1 MRFLIDNG
9 HGEETP
15 GKRSPLWPG
24 GYQLLEWEYNR
35 LIAKEVVN
43 RLKSLGVMAELL
55 VPEKTD
61 VSLNERCRRANKIAQ
76 AIGRKNCLLV
86 SIHVNAS
93 TGLPTAKA
101 KGWEVHTYTG
111 QSVSD
116 AYATVFYNEA
126 MALLL
131 GDTKMRGDWSDKDPD
146 FDSNF
151 AVLRDTVCPSV
162 LTENL
167 FMDNVDD
174 CKFLLSESGK
184 KKIVDIHVN
193 AILKIKEMC

>member
-15 GKRSPLWPG
+15 GKRSPVWPDG
-24 GYQLLEWEYNR
+24 SRLLEWEYNR
-35 LIAKEVVN
+35 IIAKEVVN
-43 RLKSLGVMAELL
+43 SLKSLGVMSELL
-55 VPEKTD
+55 VPEKND

-76 AIGRKNCLLV
+76 VVGRKNCLLV

-116 AYATVFYNEA
+116 TYATVFYNEA
-126 MALLL
+126 LSVLLN
-131 GDTKMRGDWSDKDPD
+131 DTKMRADWSDKDPD

-151 AVLRDTVCPSV
+151 AVLRDTICPSV

-174 CKFLLSESGK
+174 CKFLLSEIGK

-193 AILKIKEMC
+193 AILKIKELC